1 MQTRYITQSVSLLR
15 LSRWIRLRNHSIGE
29 GASMRAAF
37 IFVIAA
43 FFVSLA
49 AWLICW
55 PLLPNVM
62 ATHWSFSGR
71 PDGFMTRG
79 VAMAVLLAISLLPVI
94 ILMVLSVLFQA
105 KNETARRLLRRTAA
119 GMLIPLA
126 LLFVY
131 LHGLTLAWNL
141 GARFQFTYFV
151 LPAIGIFIV
160 TTLIGVLPLL
170 KAEVAASREARQ
182 TLPRTIWFPAKR
194 YGWGW
199 GFPCAWQ
206 GWAVMILWLAGLF
219 GGMAAIATLARNDL
233 KLILFFPFILTMIAI
248 LFVISYLK
256 GEKPRWRWGNDG
268 Q

>member
-1 MQTRYITQSVSLLR
+1 
-15 LSRWIRLRNHSIGE
+15 
-29 GASMRAAF
+29 MRIAF

-43 FFVSLA
+43 FVVSLA

-55 PLLPNVM
+55 SLLPNVIV
-62 ATHWSFSGR
+62 TH
-71 PDGFMTRG
+71 
-79 VAMAVLLAISLLPVI
+79 
-94 ILMVLSVLFQA
+94 
-105 KNETARRLLRRTAA
+105 
-119 GMLIPLA
+119 
-126 LLFVY
+126 
-131 LHGLTLAWNL
+131 WNL
-141 GARFQFTYFV
+141 GARFQFTYFI

-170 KAEVAASREARQ
+170 KAEVTAAQQARQ

-219 GGMAAIATLARNDL
+219 GGLAAIATLARNDL
-233 KLILFFPFILTMIAI
+233 KLSLFFPFILTMIAI
-248 LFVISYLK
+248 LSVVCYLK
-256 GEKPRWRWGNDG
+256 GEKPRWRWGDDR

>member
-1 MQTRYITQSVSLLR
+1 
-15 LSRWIRLRNHSIGE
+15 
-29 GASMRAAF
+29 MRAVL

-43 FFVSLA
+43 FVVSLV
-49 AWLICW
+49 AWLVCW
-55 PLLPNVM
+55 PLLPDLIV
-62 ATHWSFSGR
+62 THWSFGGQ
-71 PDGFMTRG
+71 PDGYMAKPW
-79 VAMAVLLAISLLPVI
+79 AMALLLAIALLPVI
-94 ILMVLSVLFQA
+94 ILTVLSVIQS
-105 KNETARRLLRRTAA
+105 RLKDEPALRVLHRTAA

-141 GARFQFTYFV
+141 GARFQFTYFI

-170 KAEVAASREARQ
+170 KAEVAASRQARQ

-206 GWAVMILWLAGLF
+206 GWAVMIIWLAGFF
-219 GGMAAIATLARNDL
+219 GGLAAIATLARNDL

-248 LFVISYLK
+248 LFVVCYLK
-256 GEKPRWRWGNDG
+256 GEKPRWRWGDER